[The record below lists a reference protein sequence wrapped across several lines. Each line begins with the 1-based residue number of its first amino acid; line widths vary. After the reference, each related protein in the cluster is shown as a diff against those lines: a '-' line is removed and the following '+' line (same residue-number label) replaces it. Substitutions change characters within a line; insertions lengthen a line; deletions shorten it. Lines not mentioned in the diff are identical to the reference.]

1 MQSRIPR
8 AVLACAIMLTSAF
21 ASQPSPV
28 KIPEAVAAEFATRV
42 DRYMAARKAAGPN
55 LPTNNSPETPAA
67 VLERRAKLREAM
79 RVARKDAKPGEILF
93 PGLVAILE
101 QLFQS
106 DAFKISGREA
116 SAMARETER
125 PPTEESVPRVNQE
138 YPERRGLVS
147 PPATVLIR
155 LPALPDALE
164 YRIIGRH
171 LIIRDVD
178 SNLIVDVAPNVLP
191 AR

>member
-1 MQSRIPR
+1 MQSRIPL
-8 AVLACAIMLTSAF
+8 AVLTFAIVSTSAL

-28 KIPEAVAAEFATRV
+28 KIPETVAAEFATRV
-42 DRYMAARKAAGPN
+42 ERYMAVRTGAGPGLLTDN
-55 LPTNNSPETPAA
+55 APQTPAV
-67 VLERRAKLREAM
+67 VLERRAKLREAS

-93 PGLVAILE
+93 PALVAILE
-101 QLFQS
+101 QLFRS
-106 DAFKISGREA
+106 DAFQISGRQA

-125 PPTEESVPRVNQE
+125 PPADESVPRINQE
-138 YPERRGLVS
+138 YPEGRGLVS
-147 PPATVLIR
+147 PPATVLIQ

-178 SNLIVDVAPNVLP
+178 SNLIVDVAANVLP